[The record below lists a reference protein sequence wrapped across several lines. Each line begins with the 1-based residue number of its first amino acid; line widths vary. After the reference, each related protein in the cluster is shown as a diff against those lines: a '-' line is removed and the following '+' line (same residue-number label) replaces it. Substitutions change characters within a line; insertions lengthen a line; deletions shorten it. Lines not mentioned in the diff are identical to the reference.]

1 MWNWQKR
8 NRRNI
13 VIGIMAVAVLL
24 IFSNFRRETLGQ
36 TKEVIQEREAASF
49 ESLEG
54 EAREKAMS
62 EGEMQD
68 AASSESSEGE
78 ASENASQD
86 ASEDDVQ
93 KDDAQ
98 DASEDNA
105 QEDTSQDIVLGFA
118 GDLCLDESS
127 LVMKHMRKKGKG
139 IAGCI
144 DPRLIQIMQSNDYTV
159 INNEFAF
166 SNRGRPMKG
175 KMYTFRAPVRNTRIL
190 HKLGVDAVSL
200 ANNHVYDYGRT
211 AFFDTLRALKKAKIA
226 YAGGGKNGAEARK
239 PVYFKCRGK
248 KIAVVAATRAEKYI
262 MTPEAG
268 KNTPGVFRTYD
279 DRGYVRAIRRA
290 KRKADVVI
298 AFVHWGTEYST
309 QLEKAQ
315 KQQARDYIDAGAD
328 VVVGAHTH
336 CLQGIGY
343 YKKKPIFYSLGNF
356 WFNEK
361 RLYTTLLQLTIRQDG
376 SVKACM
382 LPCLQSKKETRLL
395 TGKKQVRK
403 FVKHVNRISTNGR
416 LDKQGNCFQRS

>member
-1 MWNWQKR
+1 MRNWQKR
-8 NRRNI
+8 NRRKI
-13 VIGIMAVAVLL
+13 VIGIMAAAVLL
-24 IFSNFRRETLGQ
+24 ILLDCRRETLGQ
-36 TKEVIQEREAASF
+36 TKEVIQERQAATS
-49 ESLEG
+49 ESPEK
-54 EAREKAMS
+54 EAREKALS
-62 EGEMQD
+62 EGGMPD
-68 AASSESSEGE
+68 DASSESSAGE
-78 ASENASQD
+78 ASENDPQD
-86 ASEDDVQ
+86 AQ
-93 KDDAQ
+93 KDDSQ

-105 QEDTSQDIVLGFA
+105 QKDDSQDIVLGFA

-175 KMYTFRAPVRNTRIL
+175 KMYTFCAPVRNTRIL

-226 YAGGGKNGAEARK
+226 YTGGGKNRAEARK
-239 PVYFKCRGK
+239 PVCFKCRGK
-248 KIAVVAATRAEKYI
+248 KIAIVAATRAEKYI

-290 KRKADVVI
+290 KKKADVVI

-328 VVVGAHTH
+328 VIVGAHTH

-376 SVKACM
+376 SVKARM
-382 LPCLQSKKETRLL
+382 LPCLQSKRETRLL

-416 LDKQGNCFQRS
+416 LDKQGNCFQRSKK